1 MVLNRSVL
9 LLVLSFIPA
18 SLFANKLYFPQ
29 VAFGGGYTTTIVLLN
44 AGTANVSS
52 HLQVYG
58 QNGALVMS
66 IPVTVPAG
74 GSTRL
79 TVADPGTSIIS
90 SWGMLDAGTGTVRGA
105 AIFEF
110 RSANGAL
117 ITTAGV
123 LGIEAGN
130 GFTVPVDVAGNGI
143 SANTGIAIANVNTS
157 SDVTVVLQLISENGS
172 GSPSVTGYFSRF
184 VTLAPGQQIA
194 EVVTSIWPQLAVGF
208 KGSLAVA
215 VLDSAQR
222 PNSLVLTGLSV
233 KGGLLSSLPVIPG
246 TNSCSGC
253 FDY

>member
-29 VAFGGGYTTTIVLLN
+29 VAFGGGYSTTIVLLN

-52 HLQVYG
+52 NLQVYG
-58 QNGALVMS
+58 QNGALVRS

-74 GSTRL
+74 GTTRL
-79 TVADPGTSIIS
+79 TVADPGPSIIS
-90 SWGMLDAGTGTVRGA
+90 SWGMLDAGAGTVRGA

-130 GFTVPVDVAGNGI
+130 GFTVPVDVAGNG
-143 SANTGIAIANVNTS
+143 SATTGIAIANVNTS
-157 SDVTVVLQLISENGS
+157 SDVTVVLQLISEGGS
-172 GSPSVTGYFSRF
+172 GSPSVTGYFPRF

-194 EVVTSIWPQLAVGF
+194 EVVTSIWPQLAAGF
-208 KGSLAVA
+208 KGSLAAA

-222 PNSLVLTGLSV
+222 PNSLILTGLSV
-233 KGGLLSSLPVIPG
+233 QGGMLSSLPVIAG